1 MTVPHPLPTRSFY
14 IVRHGETA
22 WNKEGR
28 LQGILDIPLNENGVA
43 QAHLARRFVANTPVT
58 LVASSTLTRASAT
71 AAIIVS
77 DRNIRLVQSKT
88 LGEKDYGSF
97 AGKLRNDLRKEFGI
111 PMDQPLTPVLP
122 PDAEQPGAT
131 AARICSAIAT
141 ILAENPNDTVLFVTH
156 AGPIRELCRTLGLP
170 VETQSSNGR
179 PYFIQPQPD
188 GTWTMTVVAD
198 DV

>member
-1 MTVPHPLPTRSFY
+1 MTIPHPMPTRSFY
-14 IVRHGETA
+14 IVRHGETE

-28 LQGILDIPLNENGVA
+28 LQGILDIPLNETGVA
-43 QAHLARRFVANTPVT
+43 QAHLARRLVANTPVT

-77 DRNIRLVQSKT
+77 DRNIRLLQSKT

-97 AGKLRNDLRKEFGI
+97 AGKLRNDLRKQFGI

-156 AGPIRELCRTLGLP
+156 AGPIRELCRMLGLP
-170 VETQSSNGR
+170 AETQSGNGR
-179 PYFIQPQPD
+179 PYFIQPQAD
-188 GTWTMTVVAD
+188 GGWTMMAVAED
-198 DV
+198 